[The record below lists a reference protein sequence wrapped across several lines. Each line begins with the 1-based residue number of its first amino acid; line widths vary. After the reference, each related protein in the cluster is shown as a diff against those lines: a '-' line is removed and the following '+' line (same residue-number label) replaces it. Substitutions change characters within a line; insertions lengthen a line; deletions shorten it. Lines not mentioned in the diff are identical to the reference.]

1 VYKTVRRRALR
12 HRPHL
17 DLDHLPTPTLNALTA
32 VLVAVWMGWIACFV
46 NGDAAIQGMTDQFTL
61 SLGGLRA
68 GRFWTI
74 LTSELSHASLLHLAF
89 NVVVLRSFGADIERV
104 IGGRAFL
111 HLFVAGALAASA
123 GHLAYVAATGV
134 DVPALGASGAAMAI
148 LVASASIYPHR
159 WVLLFFVIPLP
170 VRVAVAI
177 ALGIDLFGLVSP
189 GGDLIAHGAHLGGA
203 AYGFFYARTQAKD
216 DIRERL
222 AALGYAL
229 R

>member
-1 VYKTVRRRALR
+1 MYKTVRRRALR

-17 DLDHLPTPTLNALTA
+17 DLDHLPTPALNAITA
-32 VLVAVWMGWIACFV
+32 ALIAVWVAWIA
-46 NGDAAIQGMTDQFTL
+46 AIAQGEVATQTMTDQFTL
-61 SLGGLRA
+61 SLEGMRA
-68 GRFWTI
+68 GRLWTV
-74 LTSELSHASLLHLAF
+74 LTSELSHVSLLHLTF

-123 GHLAYVAATGV
+123 GHLAYVAATGA

-148 LVASASIYPHR
+148 LVASAFIYPHR
-159 WVLLFFVIPLP
+159 WVLLFFIIPLP
-170 VRVAVAI
+170 VRVAVAV
-177 ALGIDLFGLVSP
+177 ALGIDLLGLVSP
-189 GGDLIAHGAHLGGA
+189 SGDLIAHGAHLGGA

-222 AALGYAL
+222 AELGYVA